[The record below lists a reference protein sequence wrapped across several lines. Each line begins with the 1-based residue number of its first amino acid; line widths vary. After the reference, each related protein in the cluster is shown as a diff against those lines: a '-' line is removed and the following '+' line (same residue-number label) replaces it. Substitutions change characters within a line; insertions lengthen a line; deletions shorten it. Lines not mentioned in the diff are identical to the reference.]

1 MKKNGTGL
9 KLFTVAILSLL
20 ILSFCGKK
28 KTLLYPPGSSAK
40 QIYEIGLKLLKKK
53 KYDKARLVFSALI
66 EKYPKSK
73 YAPRAKIGIADAF
86 FKKGDIASLTL
97 AYNEYREFVSVYP
110 YHPKA
115 AYAQLMMGMCYYRQM
130 RKPGRD
136 QTPTLEAIREF
147 KKVIKKYPDSE
158 EATIARKRLKECEE
172 RYATHLLGIANFY
185 FKVKKWL
192 GAYWRYDEI
201 MKKFPNFSRIS
212 EVYYKYGVSA
222 YMLGKTDEGRAFL
235 SKVITDFPHSKW
247 AFKARKFLKSE
258 EKKKTKRRK
267 K

>member
-1 MKKNGTGL
+1 MKKNGIGL
-9 KLFTVAILSLL
+9 KLFTVLV
-20 ILSFCGKK
+20 LSFLFLSSCGKK
-28 KTLLYPPGSSAK
+28 KAALYPPRASDK
-40 QIYEIGLKLLKKK
+40 EIYEIGFKLLKKK
-53 KYDKARLVFSALI
+53 KYEKARLVFSALI

-86 FKKGDIASLTL
+86 YKKGDIASLTL

-158 EATIARKRLKECEE
+158 EASIAKKRLKECQE
-172 RYATHLLGIANFY
+172 RYATHLMGIANFY
-185 FKVKKWL
+185 FKMKKWL
-192 GAYWRYDEI
+192 GAYWRYDDI
-201 MKKFPNFSRIS
+201 MKKFPHYSRIS
-212 EVYYKYGVSA
+212 EVYYKYGISA
-222 YMLGKTDEGRAFL
+222 YMLGKTDEGKAFL
-235 SKVITDFPHSKW
+235 SKVITDFPHTKC
-247 AFKARKFLKSE
+247 AIKARKFLKSE
-258 EKKKTKRRK
+258 KKKIKGRK